1 MFRVL
6 VRSFLNCFILS
17 VFLIGG
23 VIGLVGYSLFSIGR
37 EGLRESRSV
46 SEARGRELAAA
57 LAQMAGENEGAENYR
72 VKMSSVMHEIVRR
85 SREENAGFQV
95 DEVFLLG
102 VSGNVIAHS
111 DVAKMAEN
119 ADVDYTDKYYRDT
132 LARPEE
138 QPFAIDRIDEETF
151 SHGVLYE
158 QLDEGA
164 PQLARKLRSIFPERV
179 TTRYRI
185 SRAVYSVDQRV
196 PSGGIHMTVT
206 NTTINAYVNMLKSYT
221 LKSLGLGLALVIFI
235 TTLMFFL
242 ISITF
247 RKYARLNALNTHA
260 AASGTHQ
267 SNPEH
272 LADGSAVPL
281 SQFDEELPDLE
292 PEDV

>member
-221 LKSLGLGLALVIFI
+221 LKSLGLGLALVVFI

-242 ISITF
+242 ISLTF

-267 SNPEH
+267 SNP
-272 LADGSAVPL
+272 
-281 SQFDEELPDLE
+281 
-292 PEDV
+292 